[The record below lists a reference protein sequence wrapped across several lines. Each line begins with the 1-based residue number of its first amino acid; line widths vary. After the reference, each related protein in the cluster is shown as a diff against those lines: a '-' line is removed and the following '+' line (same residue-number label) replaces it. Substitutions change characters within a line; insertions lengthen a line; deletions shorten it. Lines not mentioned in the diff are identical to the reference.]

1 MEARPMRSFT
11 VVALGILFTLSFAG
25 EFNKKLSVGDP
36 APTWTDLPGTDGK
49 KHSLSDLKD
58 KSVIV
63 VVFTCNSCPVAESY
77 EDRIIDFAKK
87 YAPNNKVAVIAV
99 NVNTIEEDRLPKM
112 QERAK
117 DKGFP
122 FLYLFDESQKIAR
135 DFGAM
140 VTPEFF
146 VIDKDRKIAYMGA
159 MDEKG
164 PPAAAGKSFLVDA
177 VEAVLAGK
185 KPPIGETLA
194 RGCRI
199 RYDRKR

>member
-1 MEARPMRSFT
+1 MRRVLLICALLIPAFAR
-11 VVALGILFTLSFAG
+11 AG

-49 KHSLSDLKD
+49 KHDLSELKE
-58 KSVIV
+58 KSAIV

-77 EDRIIDFAKK
+77 EDRIIEFAKK
-87 YAPNNKVAVIAV
+87 YAAADSKVAVVAV

-117 DKGFP
+117 EKGFP
-122 FLYLFDESQKIAR
+122 FLYLFDESQRIAR

-140 VTPEFF
+140 YTPEVF
-146 VIDKDRKIAYMGA
+146 VIDQDRKIAYMGA

-164 PPAAAGKSFLVDA
+164 PPAAAGKSFLADA
-177 VEAVLAGK
+177 VEAVLTGK
-185 KPPIGETLA
+185 KPTPVETLA

>member
-1 MEARPMRSFT
+1 MRWLSVICLLLVPALARS
-11 VVALGILFTLSFAG
+11 G

-77 EDRIIDFAKK
+77 EDRIIEFAKK
-87 YAPNNKVAVIAV
+87 YAAVDSKVTVIAV

-117 DKGFP
+117 EKGFP
-122 FLYLFDESQKIAR
+122 FLYLFDETQRIAR
-135 DFGAM
+135 DFGA
-140 VTPEFF
+140 VYTPEFF

-164 PPAAAGKSFLVDA
+164 PPAAAGKSFLADA

-185 KPPIGETLA
+185 KFTTSETLA

>member
-1 MEARPMRSFT
+1 MRILA
-11 VVALGILFTLSFAG
+11 VVALGILITPLFAG
-25 EFNKKLSVGDP
+25 EFNKKLSVGDAAP
-36 APTWTDLPGTDGK
+36 AWSELPGTDGK
-49 KHSLSDLKD
+49 KHSVGDLKD
-58 KSVIV
+58 KAVIV

-77 EDRIIDFAKK
+77 EDRVIEFAKK
-87 YAPNNKVAVIAV
+87 YAAGDSKVAAIAV
-99 NVNTIEEDRLPKM
+99 NVNTIEDDRLPKM

-117 DKGFP
+117 EKGFP
-122 FLYLFDESQKIAR
+122 FLYLFDESQRIVR

-140 VTPEFF
+140 YTPEFF

-164 PPAAAGKSFLVDA
+164 PPAAAGKSFLADA
-177 VEAVLAGK
+177 VEAMLAGK
-185 KPPIGETLA
+185 KPPVGETLA

>member
-1 MEARPMRSFT
+1 MRWLS
-11 VVALGILFTLSFAG
+11 VICLLLVPALVRTG

-36 APTWTDLPGTDGK
+36 TPTWSDLPGTDGK
-49 KHSLSDLKD
+49 KHSLNDLKE

-77 EDRIIDFAKK
+77 ENRIIEFAKK
-87 YAPNNKVAVIAV
+87 YAAADSRVAVIAV

-117 DKGFP
+117 EKGFP
-122 FLYLFDESQKIAR
+122 FLYLFDESQRIAR

-140 VTPEFF
+140 YTPEFF

-164 PPAAAGKSFLVDA
+164 PPAAAGKSFLADA

-185 KPPIGETLA
+185 KPTTGETLA

>member
-1 MEARPMRSFT
+1 MQTFT
-11 VVALGILFTLSFAG
+11 IVALGILFTPSFAG

-36 APTWTDLPGTDGK
+36 APAWSDLPGTDGK
-49 KHSLSDLKD
+49 KHSQSDLKD

-77 EDRIIDFAKK
+77 EDRIIEFAKK
-87 YAPNNKVAVIAV
+87 HATADSTVAVVAV
-99 NVNTIEEDRLPKM
+99 NVNSIEEDRLPKM

-117 DKGFP
+117 EKGFP
-122 FLYLFDESQKIAR
+122 FLYLFDESQRIAR

-140 VTPEFF
+140 YTPEFF

-159 MDEKG
+159 MDDKG
-164 PPAAAGKSFLVDA
+164 PPAAAGKSFLADA
-177 VEAVLAGK
+177 VDAVLAGK